1 MPRPHGLSRLSVV
14 LLVAVCVVPQAGAC
28 SRGAK
33 YPSSVVPDQVVLTF
47 SGDPRTSLAVSW
59 RQSPGGTADRV
70 EVRPPEPGPSR
81 TVDATCRTLDS
92 REWMTVEGDPVV
104 ERCTADLTAL
114 SADTEYRYRPADP
127 ARPDATGAWHRFRT
141 APPTD
146 ADPVTFLYLGDVQK
160 GIPEW
165 SSRYQAA
172 VDRHPQARFTIQV
185 GDLVN
190 LGARRT
196 DYDAVFGGAV
206 RAFATVPF
214 VPVLG
219 NHEYFLG
226 GETLFERQFALSGG
240 GPSGPGHCRSFDY
253 GPVRVVVLDS
263 TSDKTLAAQA
273 AWLAARLD
281 ERPDAWK
288 IVAFHHP
295 VWPPRSLF
303 AGSEV
308 REAWMATLE
317 GHGAHLVLSG
327 HDHSYARTVPL
338 RAGQPAPDG
347 TVYMVA
353 VAGSKSYGQEASPRI
368 AKGIEGTPTYQVIT
382 ASRERLVLSTRTW
395 DGAEVDHWER
405 GR

>member
-1 MPRPHGLSRLSVV
+1 
-14 LLVAVCVVPQAGAC
+14 
-28 SRGAK
+28 
-33 YPSSVVPDQVVLTF
+33 
-47 SGDPRTSLAVSW
+47 
-59 RQSPGGTADRV
+59 
-70 EVRPPEPGPSR
+70 
-81 TVDATCRTLDS
+81 
-92 REWMTVEGDPVV
+92 
-104 ERCTADLTAL
+104 
-114 SADTEYRYRPADP
+114 
-127 ARPDATGAWHRFRT
+127 
-141 APPTD
+141 
-146 ADPVTFLYLGDVQK
+146 VTFLYLGDVQK
-160 GIPEW
+160 GIEEW

-172 VDRHPQARFTIQV
+172 VDRHPAARFTIQV

-219 NHEYFLG
+219 NHEYFMG

-240 GPSGPGHCRSFDY
+240 GPSGPGHCRTFDY

-263 TSDKTLAAQA
+263 SSDKTLAAQA
-273 AWLAARLD
+273 EWLAARLA

-303 AGSEV
+303 ADSAV
-308 REAWMATLE
+308 RAAWMATLE

-327 HDHSYARTVPL
+327 HDHSYARTFPL
-338 RAGQPAPDG
+338 RDGRPVPDG
-347 TVYMVA
+347 TVYVVA
-353 VAGSKSYGQEASPRI
+353 VAGSKSYDQGDSPRI
-368 AKGIEGTPTYQVIT
+368 AKGIARTPTYQVIT
-382 ASRERLVLSTRTW
+382 ASRDRLVLSTRTW
-395 DGAEVDHWER
+395 DGIEVDLWER